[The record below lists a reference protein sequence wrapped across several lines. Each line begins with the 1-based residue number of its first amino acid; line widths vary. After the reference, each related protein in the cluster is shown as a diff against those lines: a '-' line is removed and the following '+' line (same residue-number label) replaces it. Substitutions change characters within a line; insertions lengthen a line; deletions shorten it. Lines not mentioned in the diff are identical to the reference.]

1 MPICLEESS
10 KKKETK
16 ETISLMRIFQENV
29 KTDISHT
36 NDIIDLIQKKMED
49 LDLNLNTLKTSTR
62 ELNSDFASIEEK
74 LTTLDSSFKR
84 VSSMSSLCRS
94 DSMSSVSSVNSSAE
108 SEQFSPSS
116 SAGSENESDSDQLE
130 STFVFVNK
138 DESTNDSTM
147 DEYQRQKRALSQ
159 SSSSDKKQLVLAT
172 ESELNRRRQEEYQL
186 IDENCDQLIQLL
198 MKNSL

>member
-49 LDLNLNTLKTSTR
+49 FDLNLNTLKTSTR

>member
-1 MPICLEESS
+1 
-10 KKKETK
+10 
-16 ETISLMRIFQENV
+16 
-29 KTDISHT
+29 
-36 NDIIDLIQKKMED
+36 MED
-49 LDLNLNTLKTSTR
+49 FDLNLNTLKTSTR

-138 DESTNDSTM
+138 DE
-147 DEYQRQKRALSQ
+147 R
-159 SSSSDKKQLVLAT
+159 
-172 ESELNRRRQEEYQL
+172 
-186 IDENCDQLIQLL
+186 
-198 MKNSL
+198 

>member
-49 LDLNLNTLKTSTR
+49 FDLNLNTLKTSTR

-138 DESTNDSTM
+138 DESTNDLTM

>member
-49 LDLNLNTLKTSTR
+49 FDLNLNTLKTSTR

-74 LTTLDSSFKR
+74 LMTLDSSFKR

-138 DESTNDSTM
+138 DESTNDLTM